1 MEGLSV
7 EKGKVRTFFTYVD
20 ERYMLVRAHPAVKI
34 VSLVVLNIIPWII
47 EAPAPL
53 AFFLA
58 SLLLAASLMKAPL
71 SKLRNYLPYLL
82 LVAQAV
88 VLSYVLGSRIPG
100 NVVFIEFPWGC
111 YVTDKTLLYMGSV
124 VLRISSML
132 VGSTLVF
139 LSLRDTDVVYGLKS
153 LGVPFSAAFAF
164 NLALRFSAL
173 FLDDYARVRDA
184 MLLKGAKLD
193 AGNPLERAK
202 LLSRTAVPLM
212 VIAVRRMQDLSFA
225 LELKGFPPSGRRTFL
240 YQFQWSRF
248 DAAAFALLTVA
259 TAGVV
264 IAKIVS
270 PLLSFPGWPFV

>member
-1 MEGLSV
+1 MKMDG
-7 EKGKVRTFFTYVD
+7 GRVRTFFTYVD
-20 ERYMLVRAHPAVKI
+20 ERYVLVRAHPAVKM
-34 VSLVVLNIIPWII
+34 VSLVVLNVTPWII
-47 EAPAPL
+47 EAPVPL

-58 SLLLAASLMKAPL
+58 SLLLAAALLKAPL

-100 NVVFIEFPWGC
+100 NAVYIEFPWGC
-111 YVTDKTLLYMGSV
+111 YVTDRTLLYMASV
-124 VLRISSML
+124 MLRISSML
-132 VGSTLVF
+132 VGSTLIF

-153 LGVPFSAAFAF
+153 LGVPFAAAFAF

-225 LELKGFPPSGRRTFL
+225 LELKSFPPSGKRTYL
-240 YQFQWSRF
+240 HQFRWSRF
-248 DAAAFALLTVA
+248 DVAALALLAAT

-264 IAKIVS
+264 VAKMVS
-270 PLLSFPGWPFV
+270 PLLSFPGWPFA